1 MHKMSTEFLRVGD
14 KLLDKGK
21 IARAVERVL
30 AMRAAGASQ
39 QEAADAVGVD
49 RSFVS
54 RLEALGEVRRG
65 GRVAL
70 VGFPVANKAEI
81 EAVAREEGVDYVF
94 LLTDE
99 ERWSFVNR
107 RNGAELFNDLM
118 RVIYEV
124 RACDVVILMGSDR
137 RLEIMAGLVQD
148 KTVIPIELGKSPMR
162 EDARIDLERLRE
174 AIRKVRSAP

>member
-1 MHKMSTEFLRVGD
+1 MSTEFLRVGD

-81 EAVAREEGVDYVF
+81 EAVAREEAAAKEGP
-94 LLTDE
+94 
-99 ERWSFVNR
+99 
-107 RNGAELFNDLM
+107 G
-118 RVIYEV
+118 
-124 RACDVVILMGSDR
+124 
-137 RLEIMAGLVQD
+137 
-148 KTVIPIELGKSPMR
+148 PH
-162 EDARIDLERLRE
+162 
-174 AIRKVRSAP
+174 